1 MKVSRCSAI
10 SFVSACLIHVSQS
23 KKKKKLIPLVSLVK
37 RPTLSHLC
45 NMVTICNV
53 FRLLWS
59 HIVVTA
65 VDLCW
70 QPSLLCPT
78 FFFLFFF
85 IKRHISS
92 HYIISEITLMC
103 WGKNTPGILCAV
115 MLIHTMH
122 FFLHLLPFGPKRRYY
137 FIIAVSVRAQTTHLY
152 SRTTSA
158 RALLAFMA
166 VSLLAANRGQWGD
179 RLGISDHR

>member
-10 SFVSACLIHVSQS
+10 SFVSACYIHVSQS
-23 KKKKKLIPLVSLVK
+23 KKKNPDSLVSLVK
-37 RPTLSHLC
+37 RPRLSHLC
-45 NMVTICNV
+45 NMVTICNI

-70 QPSLLCPT
+70 QLSLLCPT
-78 FFFLFFF
+78 FFSIFFF

-122 FFLHLLPFGPKRRYY
+122 FFLHLLPFGPRLRYY
-137 FIIAVSVRAQTTHLY
+137 WYFCKTTHLY
-152 SRTTSA
+152 SRTSSA

-166 VSLLAANRGQWGD
+166 VSLPAANRGQWGD

>member
-10 SFVSACLIHVSQS
+10 SFVSACYIHVSQS
-23 KKKKKLIPLVSLVK
+23 KKKKTLIP
-37 RPTLSHLC
+37 
-45 NMVTICNV
+45 
-53 FRLLWS
+53 W
-59 HIVVTA
+59 
-65 VDLCW
+65 
-70 QPSLLCPT
+70 SLLLKGPDCHIFVIWWQYAMYSGCFEAILWWQLWICVDSWVYYAQL
-78 FFFLFFF
+78 FFQFFFF

-115 MLIHTMH
+115 TLIHTMH
-122 FFLHLLPFGPKRRYY
+122 FFLHLLPFGPRQRYY
-137 FIIAVSVRAQTTHLY
+137 WYFCKTTHLY
-152 SRTTSA
+152 SRTSSA

-166 VSLLAANRGQWGD
+166 VSLPAANRGQWGD